1 MLWCAALI
9 DIERRVEMNYKETY
23 ELLLQTLCES
33 YRKMLKLLDQLEC
46 FDELLA
52 EISSK
57 HRPDTRKLCAITTQQ
72 ERLIQNLDQL
82 SILIE
87 QLHERLD
94 PMSELCHEVF
104 VHPMYQHMED
114 LQLLSY
120 YRIRTVI
127 NKEDINNPDIIVRLS
142 NYRESLELDAQ
153 IEEVPMSERQVF
165 MFVPDRKN

>member
-1 MLWCAALI
+1 
-9 DIERRVEMNYKETY
+9 
-23 ELLLQTLCES
+23 
-33 YRKMLKLLDQLEC
+33 
-46 FDELLA
+46 
-52 EISSK
+52 
-57 HRPDTRKLCAITTQQ
+57 
-72 ERLIQNLDQL
+72 
-82 SILIE
+82 
-87 QLHERLD
+87 
-94 PMSELCHEVF
+94 MSELCHEVF

-127 NKEDINNPDIIVRLS
+127 NKEDINNPDIIARLS